1 MADRLE
7 LKTRIVAFALL
18 VVLLGALGAVLVM
31 VSREGRHH
39 STGLA
44 VFGALLIALPTALMF
59 LSTRRRLV
67 IDDRRIV
74 AKGFFGTTVI
84 PWDELDHYRYWSL
97 GQQGVYVAGGG
108 GLAGVIIVAIAFA
121 VAKAVRKT
129 PGNRQFSLGGMKLF
143 GRDGQR
149 IKLDARYKNV
159 APALDRCFD
168 EMHARLREKPRDY
181 APLAV
186 SASELTHEKKGTL
199 ALAEIEK
206 VGVSGGRITVRKRGK
221 RLAWANVPMRGM
233 KNAMLLVDDL
243 AERGIVIDAQDEVFV
258 PVPVLAKLRAATAR
272 QSAMPVAKVVQR

>member
-1 MADRLE
+1 ME
-7 LKTRIVAFALL
+7 LKTRIVALLLLAVMFALL
-18 VVLLGALGAVLVM
+18 GGLLVM
-31 VSREGRHH
+31 VSQSGHH
-39 STGLA
+39 HHPGLA
-44 VFGALLIALPTALMF
+44 VFGALLVVVPTALAF

-108 GLAGVIIVAIAFA
+108 GLAGVIIVAVAFA

-129 PGNRQFSLGGMKLF
+129 PNNRQFSLGGMKLF
-143 GRDGQR
+143 GKDGQR
-149 IKLDARYKNV
+149 IKLDTRYANV

-186 SASELTHEKKGTL
+186 SASDLIHDKKGPI
-199 ALAEIEK
+199 ALADIEK
-206 VGVSGGRITVRKRGK
+206 IGVSGGRITVRKRGK
-221 RLAWANVPMRGM
+221 RLAWANVPMRST

-243 AERGIVIDAQDEVFV
+243 AERGIVIDANDEVFV
-258 PVPVLAKLRAATAR
+258 PVPVLAKLRAAASR